1 MKLQCLQTLAAV
13 LRHGTFAAAAQE
25 VHLSAGA
32 VSLQM
37 QQLEVF
43 FGQPLFDRSARHA
56 RPTPFALEVAQT
68 TQQALDA
75 IEQLRRRPARE
86 VQGHLR
92 LGTMESAQVSLL
104 PTAISLLRAQAP
116 GLSVAVMRGVSTAL
130 LDDVKAD
137 RLDAAVLVRPQS
149 GGSSRLQW
157 YGLMREN
164 FVLIAPPDAPRL
176 PPAELLRRYDWIRFD
191 RSTTGGE
198 IAARYV
204 NQVAPRLRCSFD
216 LPGTEAIAAMVSQ
229 GLGVSVVPALRQEVI
244 DAFPLQ
250 QLSLGRAAPVRHI
263 ALVCRRADGDSRRMH
278 LLLDAFQKAVRRRYA
293 DDPNVRVELRAGAKP

>member
-43 FGQPLFDRSARHA
+43 FGQPLFDRSARH
-56 RPTPFALEVAQT
+56 
-68 TQQALDA
+68 ALDA

-229 GLGVSVVPALRQEVI
+229 GLGVSVV
-244 DAFPLQ
+244 
-250 QLSLGRAAPVRHI
+250 
-263 ALVCRRADGDSRRMH
+263 
-278 LLLDAFQKAVRRRYA
+278 
-293 DDPNVRVELRAGAKP
+293 RAGAKP